1 MADLSRPPGL
11 APHPDDPWRC
21 HPPLPS
27 VSPAAPLTYLS
38 PPIPNHSLLI
48 AVLTHSRR
56 SSSSLSPRLSILL
69 ENSFPGL
76 RSVPYFTTNTRTR
89 GSTQARTR
97 GTSTPSVLRQER
109 SARSSFHCIIFP
121 SSSNVQRNAHCG
133 QDTRY
138 KIQGGTSSRPPN
150 QTKKNTKTHLAGLR
164 KPRQTLAR
172 SLLEFF
178 RFSSFPKKNFY
189 FFYQI

>member
-56 SSSSLSPRLSILL
+56 SSFSLSPRLSILL
-69 ENSFPGL
+69 ENSFSFPGL

-121 SSSNVQRNAHCG
+121 SSSNVQRNAHWV
-133 QDTRY
+133 
-138 KIQGGTSSRPPN
+138 
-150 QTKKNTKTHLAGLR
+150 
-164 KPRQTLAR
+164 
-172 SLLEFF
+172 
-178 RFSSFPKKNFY
+178 
-189 FFYQI
+189 